1 MDTICCRHLQCSG
14 LRIIGCLSAGVVG
27 CVGEYLGQYRFVLD
41 GARFRSED
49 QKGIRSIMM
58 QVFDV
63 LSGLASWLVSLM
75 VISVSANFLYAAKAL
90 VSMGKARVDPTIRCE
105 FIAFFIPLVIALV
118 NAVSCALFLY
128 LGHPTL
134 VLLSSLFV
142 NFGLYVTESA
152 YATT

>member
-1 MDTICCRHLQCSG
+1 M
-14 LRIIGCLSAGVVG
+14 G

-49 QKGIRSIMM
+49 PKGIRLIMM

-63 LSGLASWLVSLM
+63 LSGLAPWLVSLM

-105 FIAFFIPLVIALV
+105 FMAFFIPLGDRVSQCRFMRLV
-118 NAVSCALFLY
+118 SLPRASHVGAAIKPFREFWAVCF
-128 LGHPTL
+128 
-134 VLLSSLFV
+134 
-142 NFGLYVTESA
+142 
-152 YATT
+152 